1 MNQTKPISTHIKPF
15 LACGALIVFA
25 LGYSW
30 AVPFIFVTCMRSGE
44 QVECVVQQ
52 RMIGFIPFD
61 TTTIEDLRTADFLVE
76 QGTRNATGGRTTDTA
91 YLRLTDASGTENKV
105 MLESGEEMIMTRS
118 ETFAKGIESF
128 LASDESEYS
137 NWTVSLIGYGAL
149 VPAALGLLFLSLV
162 TWDFVGTRL
171 KSLRSG
177 S

>member
-1 MNQTKPISTHIKPF
+1 
-15 LACGALIVFA
+15 
-25 LGYSW
+25 
-30 AVPFIFVTCMRSGE
+30 
-44 QVECVVQQ
+44 
-52 RMIGFIPFD
+52 
-61 TTTIEDLRTADFLVE
+61 
-76 QGTRNATGGRTTDTA
+76 
-91 YLRLTDASGTENKV
+91 
-105 MLESGEEMIMTRS
+105 MIMTRS